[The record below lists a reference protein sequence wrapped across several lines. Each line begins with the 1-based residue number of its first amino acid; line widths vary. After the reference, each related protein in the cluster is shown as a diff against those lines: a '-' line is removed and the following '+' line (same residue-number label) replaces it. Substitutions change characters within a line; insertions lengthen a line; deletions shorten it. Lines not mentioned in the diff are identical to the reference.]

1 MAILDTFLLFLSPP
15 ACLSSYLSLPPA
27 LRPPTPQVKEQKEEA
42 ERYAAKKSELSALTT
57 EGTVDCFFAARVRRP
72 LLPPIRSPPSS
83 LPPSARPFLLS
94 CQRTCTG
101 STTSSGSS
109 IRTRPSSPSSAPNS
123 PRPWSRSRC
132 VPPAFI
138 SNPLASPDLRIANPP
153 FILQSLESTIQ
164 AEKAEAAVLQ
174 RDVGKAEKE
183 QAKRRERLEALAP
196 GKIKEEQGLKVR
208 LSSLP
213 PSFPSSRATD

>member
-1 MAILDTFLLFLSPP
+1 MPYIFSVPPSRPPYPHSPGERAEGGSRALCNQEIGAQCVDYRRYGRLLLCRARPSALSPSHS
-15 ACLSSYLSLPPA
+15 LSPFLPP
-27 LRPPTPQVKEQKEEA
+27 PV
-42 ERYAAKKSELSALTT
+42 
-57 EGTVDCFFAARVRRP
+57 C
-72 LLPPIRSPPSS
+72 
-83 LPPSARPFLLS
+83 PFLLS

-109 IRTRPSSPSSAPNS
+109 IRTRPSSPSSARNS

-138 SNPLASPDLRIANPP
+138 SNPLVSPDLRLANTL

-213 PSFPSSRATD
+213 PSFPSSRATN